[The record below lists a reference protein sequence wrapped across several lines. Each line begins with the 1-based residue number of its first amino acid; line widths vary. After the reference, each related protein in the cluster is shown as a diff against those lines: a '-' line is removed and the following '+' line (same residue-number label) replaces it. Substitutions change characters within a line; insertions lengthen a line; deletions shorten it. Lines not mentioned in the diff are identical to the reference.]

1 MRNLLKVIWANR
13 SEILEGIKNS
23 IVRDEFVENVAK
35 LRNEICD
42 ECPSKGRKCEVKG
55 TAPCCNECG
64 CSLAFKTRS
73 LSSDCPL
80 GKWQAIAT
88 KEEEEKLD
96 SLEEEDQ

>member
-1 MRNLLKVIWANR
+1 MGTTLKEIWKNR
-13 SEILEGIKNS
+13 SKIVEGIKNS
-23 IVRDEFVENVAK
+23 IIRDEFVEEVAT
-35 LRNEICD
+35 LRHAICN
-42 ECPSKGRKCEVKG
+42 ECPSKGKKCAVKG

-88 KEEEEKLD
+88 EEEEDKLD
-96 SLEEEDQ
+96 AL